1 MSIPSMP
8 EHRRT
13 TETAMSM
20 TRKRVALV
28 GMLLVVESVSTAA
41 FAASNRT
48 AGAAR
53 SDVQQLLRMMDMDK
67 NGTVSKDEFLQFMS
81 ETYDSLDVD
90 RSRQLEP
97 KELRRM
103 TIPNW
108 LLKSVC
114 TRKQKPEVLSENRM
128 REICTSGR

>member
-1 MSIPSMP
+1 
-8 EHRRT
+8 
-13 TETAMSM
+13 MSM
-20 TRKRVALV
+20 TRKLVALLV
-28 GMLLVVESVSTAA
+28 GMLLVVGSVSTAA

-53 SDVQQLLRMMDMDK
+53 SDVQQLLRLMDMDK

-114 TRKQKPEVLSENRM
+114 TRKQKREVLSENRM